1 MSSILIAD
9 DEPHNLQ
16 VLSNILVAQGYRIR
30 VADGGRMALA
40 IAQTEPPLL
49 VLLDIM
55 MPDLDGYEVCQQ
67 LKADPSLAEVPVIFL
82 SALTNITDKIQ
93 AFQVG
98 GADYITKPFQVEE
111 VLVRVRTHLTL
122 RDRQAQLHRQNLHL
136 QQEIDKRRQA
146 QQETQFLLEII
157 REVSAAAD
165 FVTALQGFMQRVC
178 QSMQW
183 DLAEAWISDA
193 QDNPIRLAF
202 VCSATEIWNQ
212 GMQVSCGTPEL
223 SDFYDDTQKITLN
236 PGWGLVGRL
245 WKTQQ
250 SEWLSDFNQVSDT
263 VFVRRAAAL
272 QASLRTAFGIPLLL
286 DQQTVGVLVFL
297 SYASRAPDPPVMQ
310 LVNTA
315 AIELQGVLRRI
326 RTEAALQ
333 AANQKLQRLSE
344 IDELTQLPNRRVF
357 NDTLNRTWRDCQR
370 SHRCL
375 ALILADVDDFKA
387 YNDWYGHP
395 AGDDCLRQVAQAL
408 KTAIHNPNMNHPD
421 LHPDV
426 VVARYGGEEFAI
438 IAPWLDQQAAF
449 ALAQTLAEAVRSL
462 ALPHRRSRV
471 GNVVTLSLGVT
482 AGIPPAAPPQAWI
495 NAADAALYQAKQGGR
510 DQACVTSLD
519 IPKDIP
525 NHPEPCDTSSTQASN
540 C

>member
-1 MSSILIAD
+1 LIAD

-16 VLSNILVAQGYRIR
+16 VLSNILVTQGYRIR
-30 VADGGRMALA
+30 VADGGGMALA
-40 IAQTEPPLL
+40 IALAEPPSL

-55 MPDLDGYEVCQQ
+55 MPDLDGYEVCRQ
-67 LKADPSLAEVPVIFL
+67 LKADPALAEVPVIFL
-82 SALTNITDKIQ
+82 SALTSLNDKVK

-111 VLVRVRTHLTL
+111 VLLRVRTHLTL

-146 QQETQFLLEII
+146 QQETQFLLEVI
-157 REVSAAAD
+157 RGVSAAAD
-165 FVTALQGFMQRVC
+165 FVMALQGFMQQVC

-183 DLAEAWISDA
+183 DLAEAWISED
-193 QDNPIRLAF
+193 QDTAIRLAF
-202 VCSATEIWNQ
+202 VCSATETWDR
-212 GMQVSCGTPEL
+212 GVTVSCGPPEL
-223 SDFYDDTQKITLN
+223 SGFYDNTQKITLT

-245 WKTQQ
+245 WKTHQA
-250 SEWLSDFNQVSDT
+250 EWLTDFDQVSDA
-263 VFVRRAAAL
+263 VFVRREAAL

-286 DQQTVGVLVFL
+286 DQQTVGVMVFL
-297 SYASRAPDPPVMQ
+297 SHRSRSPEPAVMQ
-310 LVNTA
+310 LVKTA

-333 AANQKLQRLSE
+333 AANHKLQRLSE

-357 NDTLNRTWRDCQR
+357 NDTLARAWRDCQR
-370 SHRCL
+370 SHHCL

-408 KTAIHNPNMNHPD
+408 KTAIHNPE
-421 LHPDV
+421 V

-438 IAPWLDQQAAF
+438 VAPWFNHQAAV
-449 ALAQTLAEAVRSL
+449 ALAETLAAAIRSL
-462 ALPHRRSRV
+462 ALPHERSRV
-471 GNVVTLSLGVT
+471 GNGVTLSLGVT
-482 AGIPPAAPPQAWI
+482 AGIPTTLPAHHWLK
-495 NAADAALYQAKQGGR
+495 AADAALYQAKQSGR
-510 DQACVTSLD
+510 DRACW
-519 IPKDIP
+519 IPLETPDCP
-525 NHPEPCDTSSTQASN
+525 ESHPMSSAKVPQR
-540 C
+540 

>member
-16 VLSNILVAQGYRIR
+16 VLSNILVTQGHRIR

-40 IAQTEPPLL
+40 IAQAEPPSL

-55 MPDLDGYEVCQQ
+55 MPDLDGYEVCRQ
-67 LKADPSLAEVPVIFL
+67 LKADPALAEVPVIFL
-82 SALTNITDKIQ
+82 SALSTIDDKVQ
-93 AFQVG
+93 AFRVG

-111 VLVRVRTHLTL
+111 VLLRVRTHLTL

-136 QQEIDKRRQA
+136 RQEIDKRCQA
-146 QQETQFLLEII
+146 QQETQFLLEVI
-157 REVSAAAD
+157 RGVSAAAD
-165 FVTALQGFMQRVC
+165 FVTALQGFMQQVC

-183 DLAEAWISDA
+183 DLAEAWIADD
-193 QDNPIRLAF
+193 QEQPIRLAF
-202 VCSATEIWNQ
+202 VCSATETWDR
-212 GMQVSCGTPEL
+212 GGQVSCGTPEL
-223 SDFYDDTQKITLN
+223 SGFYNNTQKITLN

-250 SEWLSDFNQVSDT
+250 AEWLSDFDQLSDT

-272 QASLRTAFGIPLLL
+272 RASLHTAFGIPLLL

-297 SYASRAPDPPVMQ
+297 SHQTRPADPPMMQ

-357 NDTLNRTWRDCQR
+357 NDTLERAWRDCQR

-408 KTAIHNPNMNHPD
+408 KTAINNPE
-421 LHPDV
+421 V

-438 IAPWLDQQAAF
+438 IAPWLNNQAAF
-449 ALAQTLAEAVRSL
+449 ALAQTLAETIRTL
-462 ALPHRRSRV
+462 ALPHARSRV
-471 GNVVTLSLGVT
+471 GTVVTLSLGVT
-482 AGIPPAAPPQAWI
+482 AGIPTTIPPQAWT
-495 NAADAALYQAKQGGR
+495 NAADAALYQAKQSGR
-510 DQACVTSLD
+510 DRACLVPLD
-519 IPKDIP
+519 MPD
-525 NHPEPCDTSSTQASN
+525 HAEPCDTSTAKVSN